1 MNIVWMILIGFV
13 VGAIAKML
21 VPGQQ
26 GGGFVMT
33 TVLGIAG
40 SLFGSWVFGMLGM
53 GGGMGFVGAVVG
65 AVLLLLLFRAMNK

>member
-21 VPGQQ
+21 VPGPQ

>member
-1 MNIVWMILIGFV
+1 MQFVWMILIGFV

-21 VPGQQ
+21 VPGTQS
-26 GGGFVMT
+26 GGFLMT

-40 SLFGSWVFGMLGM
+40 ALFGSWVFGMLGF
-53 GGGMGFVGAVVG
+53 GGAGFIGAVVG